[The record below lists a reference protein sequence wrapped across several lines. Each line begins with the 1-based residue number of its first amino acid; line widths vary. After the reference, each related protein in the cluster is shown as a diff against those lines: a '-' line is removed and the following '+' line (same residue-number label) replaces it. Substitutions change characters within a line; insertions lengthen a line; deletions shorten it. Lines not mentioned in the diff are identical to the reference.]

1 MIKNTALLLLI
12 SLLSTFVFGSQF
24 TEIDSLYSVIKQ
36 SDNKK
41 ENVITY
47 IKIARLYQQIDADSA
62 MYVAKKAY
70 KISKNN
76 NFRYE
81 LAESSATIADIY
93 VLKNDLS
100 QAKQNYEIALQLFSE
115 TKNTYS
121 YTEVLMVIG
130 NIYLAKNKYVDA
142 LITFNKALKISIEN
156 DYKEIIPNLQNNLG
170 VIYLTIEDYDDANTY
185 FEQAYKL
192 FMQNDDS
199 YSATLALTNIS
210 LINSMLGN
218 SEEAIKGYLGVIGFF
233 TEKENWL
240 DVADANNRI
249 SNIYY
254 SENQYDKSLD
264 YLQKSLINLERL
276 NLNFEGPSAVIK
288 VDIYTNAA
296 NVYYKLDKLEKA
308 RVYAKKAISLS
319 LDNSFKKNVY
329 ENAKVLAIIFDKY
342 NQVDS
347 SYLYHKIFIQYYDDY
362 QKELDI
368 KRITKIKMQDEFNDI
383 IKEKEKAEIL
393 YKANQERKQ
402 LINIIIIGLVLSL
415 GIIGI
420 LLYLNQKKKTAKSI
434 LKYKNSVLEKQ
445 QLENDI
451 EYKNKELTTSM
462 MYLMEKNEFIKSVAE
477 KLVDIKDDVKKS
489 NQEFIY
495 QTIKELNL
503 NSSSKIWDEFE
514 IRFKEVYSDFYEKLH
529 IKHPDL
535 TPNEIKICAFLK
547 LNMSTKDICAITYQ
561 SEKSVNM
568 ARYRLRKKLNIDQDE
583 NLIQY
588 IVQL

>member
-1 MIKNTALLLLI
+1 MIKSTILLLLI
-12 SLLSTFVFGSQF
+12 SLLPTFVFGSQLA
-24 TEIDSLYSVIKQ
+24 EIDSLYSVIKQ

-41 ENVITY
+41 ENVTTY
-47 IKIARLYQQIDADSA
+47 IKIARLYQRIDVDSA
-62 MYVAKKAY
+62 MDNAKKAY
-70 KISKNN
+70 KISKSN
-76 NFRYE
+76 NFRNE

-100 QAKQNYEIALQLFSE
+100 KAKENYEIALQIFSE
-115 TKNTYS
+115 TEDTYL
-121 YTEVLMVIG
+121 YTEILMIIG
-130 NIYLAKNKYVDA
+130 NIYLAKDEYVDA
-142 LITFNKALKISIEN
+142 LITYNKALKISKEN
-156 DYKEIIPNLQNNLG
+156 NYKNIIPNLHNNLG
-170 VIYLTIEDYDDANTY
+170 VLYLSIEDYDDANTY
-185 FEQAYKL
+185 FEQAHKL
-192 FMQNDDS
+192 FMQNGDS
-199 YSATLALTNIS
+199 YSATLALINIS
-210 LINSMLGN
+210 FINSMLGN
-218 SEEAIKGYLGVIGFF
+218 NEGAIKGYLGVIDFF

-240 DVADANNRI
+240 DIADAYNRI
-249 SNIYY
+249 SIIYY
-254 SENQYDKSLD
+254 SEDNYDKSLD
-264 YLQKSLINLERL
+264 YLQKSLNTLNRL

-288 VDIYTNAA
+288 ADIYANAA
-296 NVYYKLDKLEKA
+296 NVYYELDKLEKSQG
-308 RVYAKKAISLS
+308 YAQQAIRLS

-329 ENAKVLAIIFDKY
+329 ENARVLATIYDKY
-342 NQVDS
+342 NQADS
-347 SYLYHKIFIQYYDDY
+347 SLFYHKLFVQYYDDF

-368 KRITKIKMQDEFNDI
+368 KRITKIKMQNEFNDI
-383 IKEKEKAEIL
+383 IKVKEKAEII
-393 YKANQERKQ
+393 YKANQERKE

-434 LKYKNSVLEKQ
+434 LQFKNSVLEKQ

-451 EYKNKELTTSM
+451 EYKNKELATNM
-462 MYLMEKNEFIKSVAE
+462 MYLIEKNEFIKSVAE

-489 NQEFIY
+489 NQDFIY
-495 QTIKELNL
+495 QTIKELNQ

-514 IRFKEVYSDFYEKLH
+514 IRFKEVHSDFYEKLH

-547 LNMSTKDICAITYQ
+547 LNMSTKDICAITHQ

-588 IVQL
+588 LVQL